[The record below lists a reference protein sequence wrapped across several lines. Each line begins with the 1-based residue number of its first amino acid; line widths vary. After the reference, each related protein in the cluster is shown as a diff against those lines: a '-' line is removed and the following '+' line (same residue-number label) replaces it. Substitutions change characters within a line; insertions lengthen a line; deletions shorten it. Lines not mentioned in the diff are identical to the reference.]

1 MLAVTFTNK
10 AASEMANRIRAA
22 LGPDSAPYWLGTFHG
37 LAARQLRAS
46 PEVASLRENF
56 DILDADDAR
65 RILRRVMKALNLSTD
80 EDEGGRRNP
89 VKIVAG
95 LIAKFKDRLMTPKAA
110 AAHVENRIA
119 EANRAKTPIDAA
131 GLLAA
136 ASAYGEYQA
145 RLREANAV
153 DFGDLLLWPT
163 LALFQ
168 DADYRARWSGKFDW
182 VHADEYQDV
191 NFAQY
196 TWLKMLASN
205 GNRIFAVG
213 DDDQSI
219 YGWRGADVAY
229 IRQFKRD
236 FPDAVDI
243 RLEENFRSTGHIL
256 AAANAIIAED
266 KARLGKTLFTRK
278 GQGARVE
285 FMSFRDGDAEAGG
298 FAEALLTRKREGA
311 RWAEMAVLYRGLE
324 EALMRA
330 RIPYRLVGDVGFY
343 ARAEIKDALAL
354 LRLAAIPDDRQSD
367 EAFRRVVN
375 EPRRGF
381 GSKAIEVLERD
392 AAFFGVS
399 LLKAVETAALPPKTK
414 EAGLQFVHA
423 VRAVAEQGSLTL
435 ADQLSLLL
443 DRTGYREMLRISRA
457 ENMEPKLE
465 NLAEFVNI
473 AGGFHTARELLDHA
487 ALATDRAGLGDG
499 DTVSLMT
506 LHKAKGLEF
515 PHVFLPAFEAGII
528 PSTYGDLD
536 EERRLA
542 YVALTRG
549 MRQVRI
555 SWALYRRGPTEP
567 SPFLDPI
574 PEEFSRLSVPRR
586 PKAPLAKSPRRAS
599 PCRRPPA
606 SARMTPTGSTDE
618 NALRPPSVP

>member
-1 MLAVTFTNK
+1 
-10 AASEMANRIRAA
+10 
-22 LGPDSAPYWLGTFHG
+22 
-37 LAARQLRAS
+37 
-46 PEVASLRENF
+46 
-56 DILDADDAR
+56 
-65 RILRRVMKALNLSTD
+65 MKALNLSTD
-80 EDEGGRRNP
+80 EDESGRRDP

-95 LIAKFKDRLMTPKAA
+95 HIAKFKDRLMTPKAA

-119 EANRAKTPIDAA
+119 EANRTKTPIDAA

-136 ASAYGEYQA
+136 ARAYGEYQA
-145 RLREANAV
+145 RLREANAA

-163 LALFQ
+163 LALFH
-168 DADYRARWSGKFDW
+168 DADYRAQWSGKFDW

-196 TWLKMLASN
+196 TWLKMLALH
-205 GNRIFAVG
+205 GKRLFAVG

-285 FMSFRDGDAEAGG
+285 LMSFRDGEAEAGG
-298 FAEALLTRKREGA
+298 LAEALLTRKREGA
-311 RWAEMAVLYRGLE
+311 RWAEMAVLYRNNFLSRGLE

-330 RIPYRLVGDVGFY
+330 RIPYRLIGDVGFY

-354 LRLAAIPDDRQSD
+354 LRLAAMPDDRQSD
-367 EAFRRVVN
+367 EAFRRVIN

-399 LLKAVETAALPPKTK
+399 LLKAVETAALPPKTR

-443 DRTGYREMLRISRA
+443 DRTGYREMLRMSRA

-465 NLAEFVNI
+465 NLAELVNI

-487 ALATDRAGLGDG
+487 ALATDRAGQGDG

-574 PEEFSRLSVPRR
+574 PEESRVFLSRVDPRRLSPR
-586 PKAPLAKSPRRAS
+586 ARA
-599 PCRRPPA
+599 
-606 SARMTPTGSTDE
+606 G
-618 NALRPPSVP
+618 LRHVAGRLRQRG